1 MPRETLTDS
10 RVHPT
15 AATRATDRSVAPDR
29 AALVQRGLRLNYLTL
44 GYNVLEA
51 GAALA
56 AGLAAGSVSLV
67 GFGMDS
73 VVEVTASVAAQWRL
87 RVDVDVARRARAER
101 RTHQVV
107 GASFLALAAW
117 VAYEAAAT
125 LWTREAPARSVAG
138 VIILALSLVV
148 MPLLARAKQ
157 RVAHAL
163 DSGALRAEANQ
174 TAICAYL
181 SAIALAGVALNA
193 IFGWW
198 WADPVAAL
206 AMTPIMAKDGLE
218 GLRGRPTCTNC
229 DCH

>member
-1 MPRETLTDS
+1 MPRDTLTDS

-15 AATRATDRSVAPDR
+15 GATRPTNRVVAPDR

-67 GFGMDS
+67 GFGIDS

-87 RVDVDVARRARAER
+87 RVDVDVARRAHAER
-101 RTHQVV
+101 RTQQLV

-117 VAYEAAAT
+117 VAYEAAET

-163 DSGALRAEANQ
+163 DSGALRAEATQ

-181 SAIALAGVALNA
+181 SAIALAGVALNT

-206 AMTPIMAKDGLE
+206 AMTSIIAKEGLE
-218 GLRGRPTCTNC
+218 GLRGRPTCT
-229 DCH
+229 DCHCH